1 MRLKRVMD
9 KFVEYAPVIIV
20 VMGFFIA
27 YKVFVTPAQLKDAI
41 DVLKENIE
49 EKYVKKETNEVIIQ
63 SLKEDMKE
71 IKDKIDVIYN
81 KIMGT
86 VQ

>member
-1 MRLKRVMD
+1 MD